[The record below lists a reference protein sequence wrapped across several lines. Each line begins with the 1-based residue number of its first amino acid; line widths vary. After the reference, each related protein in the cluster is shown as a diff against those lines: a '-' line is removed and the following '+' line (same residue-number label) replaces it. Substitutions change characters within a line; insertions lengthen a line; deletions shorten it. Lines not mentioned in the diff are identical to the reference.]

1 MADSGVPLLDRF
13 PALRK
18 LPRVTLCT
26 LPSPV
31 ELLPSIGGAGD
42 IWIKRDDLN
51 APAGGGNKVRTLE
64 FLLGNVKPGDAVLTV
79 GGAGSN
85 HVLATAIHAARLG
98 ATATAFRW
106 KHDMNPAADLT
117 AARIA
122 VEMPGMRVG
131 KSAVIAVARARLRG
145 LSAEVHYIPLGG
157 SSPLGALGHVNA
169 ALELAAQ
176 IEAGE
181 MPRPD
186 QIVLPLGSGGTA
198 AGLLLGFA
206 LAGLDVTIVGARV
219 GPRFFASR
227 YRVLGLAHQTARLIE
242 RFTGER
248 LPAVDRNR
256 LRIAHQVYG
265 GAYGRPLAVATEAA
279 ATLKDATG
287 IQVDATYS
295 AKAFVAALDE
305 ARAARGPTLFWL
317 TFDARCLTN

>member
-1 MADSGVPLLDRF
+1 MPLFDRF
-13 PALRK
+13 PALRE
-18 LPRVTLCT
+18 LPRVALCT

-31 ELLPSIGGAGD
+31 ELMPPVGAGGD

-51 APAGGGNKVRTLE
+51 AAVGGGNKVRTLE
-64 FLLGNVKPGDAVLTV
+64 FLLGNVKRGDAVLTV

-85 HVLATAIHAARLG
+85 HVLSTAIHAARLG

-106 KHDMNPAADLT
+106 RHDMNPAAELT

-122 VEMPGMRVG
+122 AEMPGMHVG
-131 KSAVIAVARARLRG
+131 RSAVIAVTRARLRG
-145 LSAEVHYIPLGG
+145 LSREVHYIPLGG

-176 IEAGE
+176 IEAGDL
-181 MPRPD
+181 PRPHR
-186 QIVLPLGSGGTA
+186 IVLPLGSGGTA

-206 LAGLDVTIVGARV
+206 VAGIDIPIVGARV

-227 YRVLGLAHQTARLIE
+227 YRVLALARQTSGLIE
-242 RFTGER
+242 RLTGES

-256 LRIAHQVYG
+256 LRVVHHVYG

-279 ATLKDATG
+279 ASLHDATG
-287 IQVDATYS
+287 IQLDATYS

-305 ARAARGPTLFWL
+305 ARDARDPTLFWL
-317 TFDARCLTN
+317 TFDARCLIN